1 MAIGE
6 VMEKQTVDIEFFV
19 EGILDKDIT
28 VTVYIVEGKY
38 SMDVD
43 DYDAILYC
51 REVLVRVIVM
61 PNYILC
67 IV

>member
-1 MAIGE
+1 MPIGE
-6 VMEKQTVDIEFFV
+6 VMENQTVDIEFFV

-28 VTVYIVEGKY
+28 VTVYIEEGKY

-43 DYDAILYC
+43 NYDTILYC
-51 REVLVRVIVM
+51 REVLVCVIIM

>member
-6 VMEKQTVDIEFFV
+6 VMENQTVDIEFFV

-51 REVLVRVIVM
+51 REVLVCVIIM

>member
-1 MAIGE
+1 MPIGE
-6 VMEKQTVDIEFFV
+6 VMENQTVIEFFV

-43 DYDAILYC
+43 NYDTILYC
-51 REVLVRVIVM
+51 REVLVCVIIM

>member
-6 VMEKQTVDIEFFV
+6 VMENQTVDIEFFV

-51 REVLVRVIVM
+51 REVLVCVIVM

>member
-1 MAIGE
+1 MPIGE
-6 VMEKQTVDIEFFV
+6 VMENQTVDIEFFV

-43 DYDAILYC
+43 NYDAILYC
-51 REVLVRVIVM
+51 REVLVHVIVM

>member
-1 MAIGE
+1 MPIGE
-6 VMEKQTVDIEFFV
+6 VMENQIVDIEFFV

-43 DYDAILYC
+43 NYDAILYC
-51 REVLVRVIVM
+51 REVLVCVIIM